1 METHENR
8 TFSKC
13 KVKVNPATKG
23 ILRSFNSN
31 TTQLLNLNDIFL
43 KCLVVVDLSS
53 DLQGLNIKLNI
64 VQAHLGHK
72 GEVQITITAI
82 SADIN
87 SSVHQ
92 LTVSVFILF
101 KMFLPAAPNLLLSL
115 CGKGMRKGRE
125 LLEQSHIPKQ
135 NLMETEV

>member
-13 KVKVNPATKG
+13 KVKVNPPTKR

-43 KCLVVVDLSS
+43 KCLVIVDLSS

-64 VQAHLGHK
+64 VQADLGHR
-72 GEVQITITAI
+72 GEVQLTITAI
-82 SADIN
+82 SADIK
-87 SSVHQ
+87 SSVCQ
-92 LTVSVFILF
+92 LTVSVF
-101 KMFLPAAPNLLLSL
+101 
-115 CGKGMRKGRE
+115 C
-125 LLEQSHIPKQ
+125 
-135 NLMETEV
+135 